1 RQNWQGRKTDT
12 ALRMHIGP
20 VASGASVLEDE
31 KIAESIVLQHRKLI
45 GIEMEGYAVLAV
57 AEEAPLPQPKAFVI
71 KSVCDFAD
79 TEKNDDCRE
88 YAAYT
93 RAAALRLFV

>member
-1 RQNWQGRKTDT
+1 
-12 ALRMHIGP
+12 MHIGP
-20 VASGASVLEDE
+20 VASGASVLEDQ
-31 KIAESIVLQHRKLI
+31 KIADSIVQQHRKLI
-45 GIEMEGYAVLAV
+45 GIEMEGYAVLAS

-79 TEKNDDCRE
+79 TEKNDEYRE

-93 RAAALRLFV
+93 SAAVLKVFVERYL